1 MLDTTVATPSD
12 AHNPTPA
19 SHLGCYSIRAPRWA
33 VVYTHPQAERWANSN
48 LTRRGYVTYLPL
60 AAVRVRDRV
69 TPSMLHTV
77 QRPLFSRYLFI
88 RFNHLA
94 DSWSPIRDTPGVLDL
109 VRSGPDVHY
118 APEDAVSALQAGEA
132 ARRCLT
138 AENTSWA
145 PGTPCSLR
153 KGYALEGLPAVVLSV
168 HRDQA
173 TVAIMMLGHLRNVSV
188 NLDCLKARDE

>member
-1 MLDTTVATPSD
+1 MLDGSTAAALASD
-12 AHNPTPA
+12 NWSDYHQ
-19 SHLGCYSIRAPRWA
+19 CYSIRAPRWA
-33 VVYTHPQAERWANSN
+33 VVYTHPQAERWADSN

-118 APEDAVSALQAGEA
+118 APEAAVSVLQAGEA
-132 ARRCLT
+132 ARRCQVPET
-138 AENTSWA
+138 TQWA
-145 PGTPCSLR
+145 PGVSR
-153 KGYALEGLPAVVLSV
+153 IGDQLSA
-168 HRDQA
+168 RW
-173 TVAIMMLGHLRNVSV
+173 
-188 NLDCLKARDE
+188 LKRMKR